1 MNALL
6 DLLIEIED
14 NDVAVMVAVLVS
26 FVDEVPFHSSIT
38 VAGGEV
44 EFSF

>member
-14 NDVAVMVAVLVS
+14 NDVAVMVAVFVS
-26 FVDEVPFHSSIT
+26 LVDEVPFHSSIT